1 MADINAG
8 DVVRVA
14 TYSGTVAVPVGG
26 FKNSAGVLAD
36 PTLVRLLWKRHGEAE
51 TIWLVAAGQIVK
63 DAVGLYRAD
72 ITVVEPGLHYYRW
85 EGTGAVV
92 AAEEG
97 TFSAGSYFVAG
108 SP

>member
-1 MADINAG
+1 MSDINPG

-14 TYSGTVAVPVGG
+14 TYSGTVGAPVGG
-26 FKNSAGVLAD
+26 FRNLAGDLAD

-51 TIWLVAAGQIVK
+51 TIWLVTAGQVVK
-63 DAVGLYRAD
+63 DAVGLYHAD

-97 TFSAGSYFVAG
+97 TFSAESYFVAG